1 MSGVVGMSRLP
12 VLEFV
17 VTLQGALILCLGI
30 VGLGIRWLTK
40 LLIAMSRSRNEVR
53 MAINI
58 IATVEPSKIYEEFE
72 KVSADL
78 EDLKVIGAIW
88 KKFKSTLIWNLT
100 ERRVSSTIDP
110 SLLWDAEVLLASHV
124 NLRWQRSVP
133 NVLTGSGLLGTF
145 FGLVVGIFLAKD
157 GLASGDPGMMQEAL
171 GQLLGGA
178 YAAFLTSIVGILS
191 YFIYS
196 ALEKKMTRQ
205 LSGEVDQFCRELAE
219 RIPIATDAYLLN
231 DIVRESREQTAQLK
245 NFSHELAISLG
256 QTMNESLTATLLP
269 TLQQLVES
277 VEGLRK
283 EQRSTNQ
290 SAIEQMISQFQSS
303 LSGAVGQEFQAMS
316 ATFRDLTGAADSI
329 RNMLLE
335 TQAGVRG
342 ELEAGLAALRDGMR
356 ELTDDLRRSESE
368 VAEARRREFMD
379 LQAMMTSTLQE
390 LQSKAAEVVDTFL
403 GAGESLRASV
413 NQASQQLVEKILV
426 SANELVQSAA
436 QARERFEQTG
446 DELQAAVE
454 GLRSGVRELASV
466 VETARQN
473 ESESVQAWAN
483 LIERMGKTLR
493 AVVDV
498 YEDVRALASELQ
510 ASNHAMQQLSLKM
523 RSAVDELGETSTILQ
538 EVGKGIE
545 HQSATLTQVWEDQ
558 RSRFERLDQELA
570 HAIEQI
576 HLAYTKLSSEQQQ
589 FLASMEQSVER
600 IISHLAAAV
609 NEISEVMEGLEQQ
622 WSAR

>member
-1 MSGVVGMSRLP
+1 
-12 VLEFV
+12 
-17 VTLQGALILCLGI
+17 
-30 VGLGIRWLTK
+30 
-40 LLIAMSRSRNEVR
+40 
-53 MAINI
+53 
-58 IATVEPSKIYEEFE
+58 
-72 KVSADL
+72 
-78 EDLKVIGAIW
+78 
-88 KKFKSTLIWNLT
+88 
-100 ERRVSSTIDP
+100 
-110 SLLWDAEVLLASHV
+110 
-124 NLRWQRSVP
+124 
-133 NVLTGSGLLGTF
+133 
-145 FGLVVGIFLAKD
+145 
-157 GLASGDPGMMQEAL
+157 
-171 GQLLGGA
+171 
-178 YAAFLTSIVGILS
+178 
-191 YFIYS
+191 
-196 ALEKKMTRQ
+196 
-205 LSGEVDQFCRELAE
+205 
-219 RIPIATDAYLLN
+219 
-231 DIVRESREQTAQLK
+231 
-245 NFSHELAISLG
+245 
-256 QTMNESLTATLLP
+256 
-269 TLQQLVES
+269 
-277 VEGLRK
+277 GLRK

-483 LIERMGKTLR
+483 LIE
-493 AVVDV
+493 
-498 YEDVRALASELQ
+498 
-510 ASNHAMQQLSLKM
+510 
-523 RSAVDELGETSTILQ
+523 
-538 EVGKGIE
+538 
-545 HQSATLTQVWEDQ
+545 
-558 RSRFERLDQELA
+558 
-570 HAIEQI
+570 
-576 HLAYTKLSSEQQQ
+576 
-589 FLASMEQSVER
+589 
-600 IISHLAAAV
+600 
-609 NEISEVMEGLEQQ
+609 
-622 WSAR
+622 